1 MYTNERK
8 TNVHKQR
15 RMKIRQ
21 GNILIGNTE
30 ILREESIPRREKVEG
45 PDLCIHTSKGGGGRQ

>member
-8 TNVHKQR
+8 TNIHKQR

-21 GNILIGNTE
+21 GNILIDNTKL
-30 ILREESIPRREKVEG
+30 LREESVPRREEEEG
-45 PDLCIHTSKGGGGRQ
+45 PDLCIYTSRGGRG